1 MSSHSNREA
10 RGYPPGNFAGAL
22 AIFSIFKADLTI
34 YGELLLLWGP
44 DLFIDAHNYNIT
56 DKFLASGVYVSCFL
70 YFYLKHETG
79 FAFACCVLCI
89 VSEEKLKHT

>member
-10 RGYPPGNFAGAL
+10 RGYPSGNFFGAL
-22 AIFSIFKADLTI
+22 EIFSIFKADLTI
-34 YGELLLLWGP
+34 YRELLWQWGP
-44 DLFIDAHNYNIT
+44 DLFIVAHKYNIT
-56 DKFLASGVYVSCFL
+56 DKFLASGVLCFL